1 MACTEVMEPLVVVV
15 IRSCSPPTSV
25 ASVGWYPTADG
36 IRPSR
41 ADTSALAC
49 VNRKMLSTKSST
61 SCPSSSR
68 KYSAMARPVRPT
80 RALAPGGSFIC
91 PYTRAALDSFPSSLM
106 TPVWIISWY
115 RSLPSRVRSP
125 TPVNT
130 EKPPCFLAMLL
141 ISSIINTVLPTPAPP
156 NSPIFP
162 PRAYGASRST
172 TLMPVMRMLA
182 VVSWSVKS
190 GASRWIGYSFFAL
203 ISPRSSIGSPMTLMM
218 RPRVSRPTGTMIG
231 LPVSTTFCP
240 RTSPSVASM
249 EMHLTVFSPRCCATS
264 STRRMSWSFTSSA
277 LRIGGSSSSN
287 WTSTTA
293 PMTCATLPACA
304 FASAAASFFGASFF
318 DASLSFFAENCRT
331 CRSLQAAAGAAR
343 SAPPLTLPNAFPAAA
358 CRAPPSNPLPSARN
372 ISPPLLPHAA
382 SSDDEFYDPP
392 STFNNSMELQTVVN
406 MVETDAQKELVN
418 DSSKA
423 QSVDA
428 ESQKS
433 FAKSSPSLR
442 TRRKKLPEQ
451 AEDRVTPG
459 FVSIMKETVGKDLST
474 VSLPVTL
481 CEPLSILQRCCE
493 DLEYME
499 LLDRAAASSDPFERL
514 MLAAIFSISHYSN
527 SENRFD
533 KPFTAYPGETFEFTM
548 PEKGKGFKFLA
559 ESISRVPSVTACHA
573 ESLGRSWKYYY
584 TMEVSNKFYGKT
596 MEMVPHGVLH
606 IEFPEWGDHVTYT
619 LPTTVIHNI
628 VVGKMWVD
636 NYGDIE
642 FLEHREG
649 NRCFMKLQK
658 SGWMT
663 SLDDVGELN
672 GFVVDSRKSVKKNFQ
687 GSWRKSIS
695 TKDESGI
702 NRVIWNRSRSPDVAR
717 TKGYNL
723 SEFALLLNEPIP
735 AEEMQSYAPT
745 DVRFRPDLRA
755 YEEGRIAEA
764 ARLKSQLEASAR
776 SKLEESGPGGV
787 PKWFRQTVDPNTK
800 QKCYLSTDEYWE
812 CKETACWDKCQP
824 LYEI

>member
-1 MACTEVMEPLVVVV
+1 MEDFKAVMRQTGSSLGM
-15 IRSCSPPTSV
+15 R
-25 ASVGWYPTADG
+25 
-36 IRPSR
+36 
-41 ADTSALAC
+41 
-49 VNRKMLSTKSST
+49 MLSTDSTDMTLPLMEGPVSHFAGKFKGWRKRYLLLRDGMLGWRKPNDAHLRGSINVCHVSVQKGDGPTELVIDTGSNILKIRAQNSLVRDRWVQGIESSINILKKIRYNQRDAGQEKPVPGMI
-61 SCPSSSR
+61 SMDEFSGRNEGLREQIEGHNHYLALLLCLQENIADFKR
-68 KYSAMARPVRPT
+68 KR
-80 RALAPGGSFIC
+80 IN
-91 PYTRAALDSFPSSLM
+91 DNSLQLRHLLM
-106 TPVWIISWY
+106 DCFTNDGLISGQGTDEDILRGFNDVIAY
-115 RSLPSRVRSP
+115 GINVMSTQRSLWLRKFES
-125 TPVNT
+125 
-130 EKPPCFLAMLL
+130 EGL
-141 ISSIINTVLPTPAPP
+141 ITQ
-156 NSPIFP
+156 
-162 PRAYGASRST
+162 
-172 TLMPVMRMLA
+172 
-182 VVSWSVKS
+182 
-190 GASRWIGYSFFAL
+190 
-203 ISPRSSIGSPMTLMM
+203 
-218 RPRVSRPTGTMIG
+218 
-231 LPVSTTFCP
+231 
-240 RTSPSVASM
+240 RTSSFDR
-249 EMHLTVFSPRCCATS
+249 ESP
-264 STRRMSWSFTSSA
+264 F
-277 LRIGGSSSSN
+277 LLKDIVIG
-287 WTSTTA
+287 
-293 PMTCATLPACA
+293 P
-304 FASAAASFFGASFF
+304 
-318 DASLSFFAENCRT
+318 D
-331 CRSLQAAAGAAR
+331 
-343 SAPPLTLPNAFPAAA
+343 
-358 CRAPPSNPLPSARN
+358 
-372 ISPPLLPHAA
+372 AA